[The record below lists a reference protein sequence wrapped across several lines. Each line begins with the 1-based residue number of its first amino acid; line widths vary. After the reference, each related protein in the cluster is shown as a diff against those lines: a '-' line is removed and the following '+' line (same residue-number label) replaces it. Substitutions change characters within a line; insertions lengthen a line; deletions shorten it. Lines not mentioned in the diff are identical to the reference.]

1 MVKNFRKV
9 CTDIENVATFRKR
22 RQMYVMYGKGGKK
35 VYNSTHLRSRSK
47 NNENMEGN
55 NSTSHSK
62 NIIRLVKL
70 KIHNSLFQFSLS
82 LSVTLSLSLTLFPLF
97 LSLPLIPHILVCGGC
112 CILSLLVYSP
122 YVPPCR
128 RGVAPRTFFNLCK
141 SFLHCLATFLS
152 NPFRSIVWDIRV

>member
-1 MVKNFRKV
+1 MWQHLGNAGKFMLCMGKV
-9 CTDIENVATFRKR
+9 GKR
-22 RQMYVMYGKGGKK
+22 YITQH
-35 VYNSTHLRSRSK
+35 STHLRSRSK

-82 LSVTLSLSLTLFPLF
+82 LSVTLSLSLSNPFFPLSLSSPHPTY
-97 LSLPLIPHILVCGGC
+97 LSLWC

-152 NPFRSIVWDIRV
+152 NPFISIVWDIRV